1 MRIVYCF
8 CGQRIEGTTDTNL
21 FEEYQD
27 HQKHAHPAKQSTP
40 TQIWS
45 VIQASA
51 HEKRDVQHHP
61 QTSTDHQSSAD

>member
-27 HQKHAHPAKQSTP
+27 HQKHAHPAKQSTDA
-40 TQIWS
+40 QIRG
-45 VIQASA
+45 VIKGSA
-51 HEKRDVQHHP
+51 HEKRNVQYHP
-61 QTSTDHQSSAD
+61 QSSTEHQSSAD